1 MVAEAQDNFFQDSF
15 RDTLAIAFFEI
26 LRVASVEEVSLYE
39 DVPLGLY
46 YDELDRKYRYIF
58 QEAQFLSWDTF
69 CTLVARSSSFSSL
82 YFALLLSFFILRAYF
97 LSGLARPS
105 SSSTYL
111 FLISAI
117 AWSPIGYKL

>member
-46 YDELDRKYRYIF
+46 YDELDKKYRNIF
-58 QEAQFLSWDTF
+58 QG
-69 CTLVARSSSFSSL
+69 
-82 YFALLLSFFILRAYF
+82 
-97 LSGLARPS
+97 GLNSCPGIPS
-105 SSSTYL
+105 
-111 FLISAI
+111 A
-117 AWSPIGYKL
+117 P

>member
-46 YDELDRKYRYIF
+46 YDELDKKYRNIF
-58 QEAQFLSWDTF
+58 QGGSI
-69 CTLVARSSSFSSL
+69 LVL
-82 YFALLLSFFILRAYF
+82 GYLLH
-97 LSGLARPS
+97 LSGSLVIFLLFVFCSPLVIFHL
-105 SSSTYL
+105 TGLYL
-111 FLISAI
+111 VR
-117 AWSPIGYKL
+117 IGKTF

>member
-46 YDELDRKYRYIF
+46 YDDLDRKYRNY
-58 QEAQFLSWDTF
+58 
-69 CTLVARSSSFSSL
+69 
-82 YFALLLSFFILRAYF
+82 
-97 LSGLARPS
+97 LSGGSILVLGYLLHLSGSLVIFFHLVFYSPLVIFCL
-105 SSSTYL
+105 TGL
-111 FLISAI
+111 FLVR
-117 AWSPIGYKL
+117 IGKTF